1 MQLTLKA
8 LRVNHGMTQEEAAK
22 AVGVSE
28 YTWSNYE
35 RGKSFPNVPTIKSI
49 EKAFNV
55 TYSDIIFCPNIRL
68 NRKRS

>member
-8 LRVNHGMTQEEAAK
+8 IRVNKNMTQEEAAK
-22 AVGVSE
+22 AIGVSE

-35 RGKSFPNVPTIKSI
+35 RGKSFPNVPTIKAI

-55 TYSDIIFCPNIRL
+55 KYSDIIFL
-68 NRKRS
+68 D

>member
-8 LRVNHGMTQEEAAK
+8 LRVNQGMTQEEAAK

-35 RGKSFPNVPTIKSI
+35 RGKSFPNVPTIKS
-49 EKAFNV
+49 
-55 TYSDIIFCPNIRL
+55 
-68 NRKRS
+68 